1 MRVSDFAGL
10 VDLEQSLLLVYPD
23 RKMRP
28 LPDKGARYHSM
39 LQLREFFSRLVY
51 QRTNAKGTQAFQV
64 PKDHI
69 HIYQPDNVAEDPIK
83 MGISFVP
90 GSYSYD
96 EKWVYALG
104 ELEAEEETIDK
115 YAPGTVIFTLGYY
128 VEDFTVQSWATKYAT
143 VRALNEGNRHAMR
156 VMASNGGNGQLQL
169 NCPDY
174 YDQVACFQ
182 IISGPGYSPD
192 LVSEV
197 QGKRMAELQVELW
210 VPEVALLDYRH
221 MRVIL
226 DFGPG
231 EKYIRDGNVYPTLEG

>member
-1 MRVSDFAGL
+1 
-10 VDLEQSLLLVYPD
+10 
-23 RKMRP
+23 MRP
-28 LPDKGARYHSM
+28 LPDKGARYHA
-39 LQLREFFSRLVY
+39 LLRLRDFFATLVY
-51 QRTNAKGTQAFQV
+51 QRTNAKGIQSFKV
-64 PKDHI
+64 PKDRI
-69 HIYQPDNVAEDPIK
+69 QIYQPDNVAEDPIK
-83 MGISFVP
+83 VGIAFIP
-90 GSYSYD
+90 GAYSYD

-115 YAPGTVIFTLGYY
+115 YAPGTVVFTLGYY

-156 VMASNGGNGQLQL
+156 VMATNGQLQL
-169 NCPDY
+169 KCPAY

-182 IISGPGYSPD
+182 IMSGPGYSLD

-210 VPEVALLDYRH
+210 VPEVALLDYRR

-231 EKYIRDGNVYPTLEG
+231 EKYIRDGNVYPSLVG